1 MKFRPIALLPILL
14 VAACSS
20 EPVRLF
26 RLRDADQGTPE
37 RQSFDRLSQAVDLAN
52 EFLSTST
59 FARGFPAEEACFS
72 MGLNDLLLH
81 MKGEPS
87 MTLRIETA
95 GWGDLRT
102 TFGDGVH
109 PTGEGFLS
117 ARRTNEDATGE
128 GTSDAAF
135 LQLEVVDM
143 SALLL
148 RQAVTLR
155 EMQARGEFDYWLNYD
170 LLGLNPQSGWMEG
183 NVVDRR
189 AYAVQ
194 AGFYQWIEQRGG
206 VAAALETS
214 TSASTVDGAEG
225 PVKEKPSLVKPAVAA
240 PGGGNY
246 PEPDLPQ

>member
-14 VAACSS
+14 AAACSS
-20 EPVRLF
+20 EPVRLAH
-26 RLRDADQGTPE
+26 LREADQGTPE
-37 RQSFDRLSQAVDLAN
+37 RQSYDKMAQAVELAN
-52 EFLSTST
+52 EFLSTSSY
-59 FARGFPAEEACFS
+59 ARGFPAEEASFS

-87 MTLRIETA
+87 MMLRIETA

-109 PTGEGFLS
+109 PNENGFLS
-117 ARRTNEDATGE
+117 ARRTNEEATGE

-206 VAAALETS
+206 VAAVL
-214 TSASTVDGAEG
+214 EG
-225 PVKEKPSLVKPAVAA
+225 PAAADQMGEAAVVEEKPSVVKPPVVA